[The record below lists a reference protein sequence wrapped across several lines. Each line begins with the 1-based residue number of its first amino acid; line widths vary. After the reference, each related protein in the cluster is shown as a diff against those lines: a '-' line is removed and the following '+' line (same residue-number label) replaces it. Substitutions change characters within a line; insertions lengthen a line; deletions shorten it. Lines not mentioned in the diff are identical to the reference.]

1 MKIKKRNSMSR
12 VKIGAIASGSG
23 SNFEAIVR
31 ACKEGILKNKATVE
45 VLICNKPGAYCME
58 RAKNLGIPYVLIESD
73 KYVDRPRE
81 EFDQLMI
88 NVLKKYECE
97 LIVLVGYMRL
107 VSQKFIDAFNGNVMN
122 IHPALLP
129 SFRGMHAH
137 RDALEY
143 GVKVSGCTVHFVDNK
158 ADHGPIILQ
167 KCVPVYDTDTEETL
181 SARILEWEH
190 KIFPK
195 AIELF
200 CDKRLHVDGRI
211 VRIDG
216 EVKL

>member
-1 MKIKKRNSMSR
+1 MEK

-23 SNFEAIVR
+23 SNFEAIVNS
-31 ACKEGILKNKATVE
+31 CEVGILKEKATVE
-45 VLICNKPGAYCME
+45 VLICNKLGAYCME
-58 RAKNLGIPYVLIESD
+58 RAKKHNIPYVLIESD
-73 KYVDRPRE
+73 KFLNLPRE
-81 EFDQLMI
+81 DFDKKI
-88 NVLKKYECE
+88 IKVLKQYECE

-107 VSQKFIDAFNGNVMN
+107 VSPALIHAFNGNVMN

-137 RDALEY
+137 RDALDY
-143 GVKVSGCTVHFVDNK
+143 GVKVSGATVHFVDVET
-158 ADHGPIILQ
+158 DHGPIIIQ
-167 KCVPVYDTDTEETL
+167 KCVPVYDNDTEDTL
-181 SARILEWEH
+181 GPRILEWEH

-200 CDKRLHVDGRI
+200 CDKRLHIDGRI

>member
-1 MKIKKRNSMSR
+1 MGI

-23 SNFEAIVR
+23 SNFEAVIE
-31 ACKEGILKNKATVE
+31 ACETGILKDKAKVE
-45 VLICNKPGAYCME
+45 VLICNKAGAYCME
-58 RAKNLGIPYVLIESD
+58 RAKNHDIPYVLIESD
-73 KYVDRPRE
+73 KFLHLPRE
-81 EFDQLMI
+81 EFDQKMI
-88 NVLKKYECE
+88 DVLKQHECE

-107 VSQKFIDAFNGNVMN
+107 VSKKFINAFNGNVMN

-143 GVKVSGCTVHFVDNK
+143 GVKVSGATVHFIDVE
-158 ADHGPIILQ
+158 ADHGPIIIQ

-181 SARILEWEH
+181 GPRVLEWEH

-200 CDKRLHVDGRI
+200 CDGRLHVDRRI

>member
-1 MKIKKRNSMSR
+1 MGKL
-12 VKIGAIASGSG
+12 KIGAIASGSG

-31 ACKEGILKNKATVE
+31 STETGILKDKAKIQ
-45 VLICNKPGAYCME
+45 VLICNKVGAYCLE
-58 RAKNLGIPYVLIESD
+58 RAKSHNIPCILIESD
-73 KYVDRPRE
+73 KFLHMPRE
-81 EFDQLMI
+81 EFDQKL
-88 NVLKKYECE
+88 VDALKQYDCS

-107 VSQKFIDAFNGNVMN
+107 VSQILIDAFDGNVMN

-137 RDALEY
+137 KDALEH
-143 GVKVSGCTVHFVDNK
+143 GVKVSGATVHFVDIQ
-158 ADHGPIILQ
+158 ADHGPIIIQ

-181 SARILEWEH
+181 GRRVLEWEH

-200 CDKRLHVDGRI
+200 HDKRLHVEGRN
-211 VRIDG
+211 VKIDG
-216 EVKL
+216 EVKF